1 MRIAASKQAVVV
13 RMPAVDLGC
22 ICFLPE
28 MRRLIARFPQQIK
41 VNFTA
46 RPFSLALNRQVV
58 PFVLATTDDSP
69 VMRKIRWS
77 LRAALQRNPP
87 ERL

>member
-1 MRIAASKQAVVV
+1 MRISASRHAVLV

-22 ICFLPE
+22 VCFLPE
-28 MRRLIARFPQQIK
+28 MRRLMALFPQQIK
-41 VNFTA
+41 MHLVSHSC
-46 RPFSLALNRQVV
+46 SLALSRQLV

-69 VMRKIRWS
+69 VMRKIRRS